1 MNKIAAIKTDWN
13 KFDITSKWRI
23 LTAVSAGIMLVGLVV
38 VLFFGFNLGIDF
50 KGGTNLDVEI
60 GTYLT
65 EENFDRF
72 ENIITDVLT
81 DLQLN
86 YTTPRK
92 FYRSGELVGI
102 SLRFHNQVGGENK
115 TATDEQLTIIR
126 KLINDKRGE
135 QATVGE
141 LSQISDLMTG
151 SPALSDIGGGKS
163 DIEFAT
169 YKGVYSRIYDLDYTG
184 RTGLK
189 IYTETVTAG
198 YSSKLL
204 ENALL
209 ALAVALVLI
218 MIYIVFRFE
227 LRSGIIAVVALFH
240 NVLIMIAL
248 TAMLRIQIN
257 APFVAAV
264 ITIVAYSINDIIVI
278 FDRIR
283 ENKIKPLYKGFS
295 YGEIANISIKENL
308 TRTFNTFFT
317 TIVTITILVI
327 ISVSEIQEFALPIM
341 MGLIAGLF
349 CSIFIAPS
357 LWVLLETASVKNKE
371 KRALK
376 VKK

>member
-1 MNKIAAIKTDWN
+1 MTKIAAIKTDWN

-23 LTAVSAGIMLVGLVV
+23 FTAVSAGIMLIGLAVI
-38 VLFFGFNLGIDF
+38 LFFGFNLGIDF

-60 GTYLT
+60 GTHLT
-65 EENFDRF
+65 EDNFAEF
-72 ENIITDVLT
+72 EKIITDVLS
-81 DLQLN
+81 DLRLN

-102 SLRFHNQVGGENK
+102 SLRFHNQAGEENK
-115 TATDEQLTIIR
+115 TATDAQLTIIR

-141 LSQISDLMTG
+141 LSQIKDLLAG

-163 DIEFAT
+163 DIEFVT
-169 YKGVYSRIYDLDYTG
+169 YKGVYSRIYDLKYTG
-184 RTGLK
+184 YTGLK
-189 IYTETVTAG
+189 LYTETVTAG

-240 NVLIMIAL
+240 NVLIMISL
-248 TAMLRIQIN
+248 TAVLRIQIN

-283 ENKIKPLYKGFS
+283 ENKIKPLYKDSS

-341 MGLIAGLF
+341 IGLVAGLF

-357 LWVLLETASVKNKE
+357 LWVLLENASVKNKE

-376 VKK
+376 AKR